1 MESRIIRGRIYL
13 GPVAQ
18 NRVRW
23 RGVVVA
29 LCSPG
34 VNRNKS
40 SKSSQSCLKFIP
52 LAASVSS
59 QSLQKMISNTDCHS
73 TTNRYNRWKSL
84 TGCSMYADPSL
95 IVLRFILSDSENLQ
109 EIMNTYDKPGCN
121 VIYANS
127 MLAHCSELNKNKRV
141 RR

>member
-1 MESRIIRGRIYL
+1 MESRIIRG
-13 GPVAQ
+13 GFTWAQ
-18 NRVRW
+18 SLKTESAGEEW
-23 RGVVVA
+23 LWPYA
-29 LCSPG
+29 PLG

-109 EIMNTYDKPGCN
+109 EIMNTYDKPGCD